1 MQDIEET
8 AVVSASAMASLKG
21 MDFAATARRDRRLI
35 EEDIANRVRLD
46 LLERF
51 YERVNRTVRDRL
63 AYQHFVLTCGVSPAA
78 IAAHFG
84 VVR

>member
-1 MQDIEET
+1 MQDIEAE
-8 AVVSASAMASLKG
+8 
-21 MDFAATARRDRRLI
+21 ARREAARRRWH
-35 EEDIANRVRLD
+35 EERIAEQVKLD

-51 YERVNRTVRDRL
+51 SARVNRTVRDRL